1 MCNTAGSC
9 DKADV
14 LPQSKKDKKLS
25 LGHTGDN
32 MWFYCGDYGGHAKK
46 KKYNASKQLSVLYI
60 KA

>member
-25 LGHTGDN
+25 LGHTGDDV
-32 MWFYCGDYGGHAKK
+32 WFYCGDYGGHAKK
-46 KKYNASKQLSVLYI
+46 IV
-60 KA
+60 